1 MWIEKIDEYKKNNKE
16 YLNLQL
22 EIHQAKYLS
31 ELLTD
36 NFSFHVIKTKSK
48 NSKYNLEIKN
58 INDKDELLTYEDLF
72 LWYQTDFF
80 NELISEEEKIFIKF
94 NELKLKLTNAISEL
108 EKKETKEKSDNEKII
123 KLNNHLKNEMDKS
136 NLYINELKRLRLL
149 YPTFKSFE
157 ILISG
162 IIIIN
167 L

>member
-1 MWIEKIDEYKKNNKE
+1 MWIEKINEYKKNNEE

-31 ELLTD
+31 ELLND
-36 NFSFHVIKTKSK
+36 KFSFNVIKTKSK
-48 NSKYNLEIKN
+48 NSKHNLEINN
-58 INDKDELLTYEDLF
+58 IDDNELLSYEEF
-72 LWYQTDFF
+72 FMWYQTDFF
-80 NELISEEEKIFIKF
+80 NELISEEEGIFLKF
-94 NELKLKLTNAISEL
+94 NELKNKLMNAISEL
-108 EKKETKEKSDNEKII
+108 ENKEKKENSDKEKIN
-123 KLNNHLKNEMDKS
+123 KLRNHLKNEMDKS
-136 NLYINELKRLRLL
+136 NLYINELKRVRLL